1 MGGGGMRGTG
11 GFIGIEGY
19 KKRYLVKV
27 GVLLLEICI
36 GREVQPNDF
45 GRYLSISNEIKDIF

>member
-1 MGGGGMRGTG
+1 MWGTG

-19 KKRYLVKV
+19 KKHYLVKV

-36 GREVQPNDF
+36 GREVEPNDF
-45 GRYLSISNEIKDIF
+45 GRYLSISNEINYFF